1 MTLVQQM
8 ASFIHNA
15 DFDEL
20 SGIAREQIKIRI
32 LGSLGATIGAIGSGP
47 IRSVRAHKWRMYK

>member
-47 IRSVRAHKWRMYK
+47 IRSVRAHK